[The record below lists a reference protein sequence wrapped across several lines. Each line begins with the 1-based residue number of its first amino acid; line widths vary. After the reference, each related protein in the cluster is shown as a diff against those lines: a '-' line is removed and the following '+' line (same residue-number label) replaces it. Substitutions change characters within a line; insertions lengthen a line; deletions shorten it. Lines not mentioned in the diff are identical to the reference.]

1 MVEKANVSYAKDDL
15 LFKIVVVCNALIFF
29 MFQFSNVV
37 TRKATVVTIIQ
48 VTFALCTITY
58 DAKDFGK
65 ATGRCNHRHRENVTF
80 SHATASAF
88 T

>member
-37 TRKATVVTIIQ
+37 TEKQ
-48 VTFALCTITY
+48 QSLL
-58 DAKDFGK
+58 
-65 ATGRCNHRHRENVTF
+65 
-80 SHATASAF
+80 
-88 T
+88 